1 MRNIQMKRIL
11 FFGLFLASGIIAR
24 AQMSVEEYISAYKD
38 IAIEEM
44 KRSGIPASITIAQGI
59 LETEN
64 GNSILVKKSNNHFGI
79 KCKSN
84 WTGPSVSHDDDA
96 PGECFRVYNT
106 AADSYRDHSNFLRG
120 SNRYAFL
127 FELAPNDYKGWAY
140 GLKKAG
146 YATNPK
152 YPDILIRNIERY
164 NLQQYDLDRNGN
176 PVIDLAKQAEL
187 NEEPKEQVI
196 KPVQYTE
203 MNMKQNLASI
213 KSGKTLFN
221 GLKAIYVPAGTSLLA
236 IATEYEIGLSD
247 LLDYNDLKKDGLL
260 KDEQW
265 IFLQKKKKE
274 GNRDSYTT
282 SGNESLY
289 WIAQMNAIQLG
300 SLMDFNGLPET
311 AVLRPGTR
319 IWLRPGHASIINVSK
334 TSLTRIHQV
343 KQKEGLYSIS
353 RQYNV
358 SVQDLRDWN
367 QLSSDDLKPG
377 QEIII
382 AK

>member
-1 MRNIQMKRIL
+1 MKRIL

>member
-1 MRNIQMKRIL
+1 MKRCL
-11 FFGLFLASGIIAR
+11 FFSLALVLSFGLK
-24 AQMSVEEYISAYKD
+24 AQMSVEDYIATYKD

-44 KRSGIPASITIAQGI
+44 KRSGVPASITIAQGI

-84 WTGPSVSHDDDA
+84 WAGPSVSHDDDA
-96 PGECFRVYNT
+96 PGECFRVYNN

-127 FELAPNDYKGWAY
+127 FDLSPDDYKGWAY

-164 NLQQYDLDRNGN
+164 NLQQYDLDRDGN
-176 PVIDLAKQAEL
+176 PVIDIAKQTEL
-187 NEEPKEQVI
+187 NEETEEQVI

-236 IATEYEIGLSD
+236 IATEYDISLSD
-247 LLDYNDLKKDGLL
+247 LLDFNDLKNDGLL

-282 SGNESLY
+282 SGTESLY
-289 WIAQMNAIQLG
+289 WIAQMNAVQLG
-300 SLMDFNGLPET
+300 SLVAFNNLPET
-311 AVLRPGTR
+311 AILRPSTR
-319 IWLRPGHASIINVSK
+319 VWLRPGHVSTNNSEKSVAVK
-334 TSLTRIHQV
+334 THQV
-343 KQKEGLYSIS
+343 KQKEGLYSIAKL
-353 RQYNV
+353 YNV
-358 SVQDLRDWN
+358 SVKELRDWN
-367 QLSSDDLKPG
+367 QLSSDDLKIG

-382 AK
+382 SK

>member
-1 MRNIQMKRIL
+1 MKRIL

-79 KCKSN
+79 NCKSN

-221 GLKAIYVPAGTSLLA
+221 GLKAIYVPPGTSLLA

-289 WIAQMNAIQLG
+289 WIAQQNPIQLG
-300 SLMDFNGLPET
+300 SLMDINGLPET

-358 SVQDLRDWN
+358 SVQDLREWN